1 MIMTCDDEPEERPPK
16 PKKPRAVKTKY
27 AVALAIDNDGQ
38 EHAVALAV
46 DSDGRVTEFVQS
58 GTRKELKGKKKPP
71 KAKNDSRALLSANR
85 KLMNFQSL
93 GSCIKRAGRAQEED
107 VTTRASTCNRPRT
120 CAWGSSMHSKF
131 ATTTMTTRASAA
143 SARRHTSASAY
154 ASLSPSSSCSAYTL
168 QVS

>member
-16 PKKPRAVKTKY
+16 PKRPRAVKTRY
-27 AVALAIDNDGQ
+27 AI
-38 EHAVALAV
+38 ALAV
-46 DSDGRVTEFVQS
+46 DNYGQEHSIALAVDNDGRLTEFVQS
-58 GTRKELKGKKKPP
+58 GTRKEGKKHPP
-71 KAKNDSRALLSANR
+71 KAINDSRELLSVNR

-93 GSCIKRAGRAQEED
+93 GSCIKRAGRAQKDD
-107 VTTRASTCNRPRT
+107 VTTRASTCSRSTT
-120 CAWGSSMHSKF
+120 CAWRSSMHSNSKF